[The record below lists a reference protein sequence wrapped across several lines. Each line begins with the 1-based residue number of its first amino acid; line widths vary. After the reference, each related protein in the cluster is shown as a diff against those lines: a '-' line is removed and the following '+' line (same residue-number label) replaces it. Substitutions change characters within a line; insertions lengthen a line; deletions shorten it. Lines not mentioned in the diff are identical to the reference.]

1 MMVPPDTDTNPAEPA
16 SLNDDFIACW
26 NEILVPKWVRFRHL
40 LSGNGAIH
48 SDIAATDF
56 AVHSGDRVLDIGC
69 GFGET
74 CLDMGRT
81 VGATGEVLGIDCT
94 ESFLDIA
101 ETERQSAGVDN
112 VVYRLDDAQHCDLP
126 LEHFDVVYSRFGVMF
141 FQSVVAALRNAH
153 RALKPEGK
161 LCLIVWRTIKDNPC
175 WGMAKDVALNYLPP
189 PGDDALTCGPGPF
202 SMADE
207 ETTRAMLAA
216 AGFTDVPLFR
226 RIDAPICIGTSI
238 DEAVDYQILVG
249 PSGEIIREAGELGAE
264 KLPQIREEL
273 RSLFSGYLADEGV
286 FLPSSTW
293 AIMARKNANQG

>member
-1 MMVPPDTDTNPAEPA
+1 MPPPDTHASPAAPA
-16 SLNDDFIACW
+16 SVNDDFIACW

-48 SDIAATDF
+48 SDIAASDF
-56 AVHSGDRVLDIGC
+56 AVHSGDRILDIGC

-74 CLDMGRT
+74 CLDMGRA
-81 VGATGEVLGIDCT
+81 VGPNGEVVGIDCT
-94 ESFLDIA
+94 GSFLEIA
-101 ETERQSAGVDN
+101 EAERKAAGIAN
-112 VVYRLDDAQHCDLP
+112 VSYRTDDAQHCELP
-126 LEHFDVVYSRFGVMF
+126 LEYFDVVYSRFGVMF

-161 LCLIVWRTIKDNPC
+161 LCLIVWRTIRDNPC
-175 WGMAKDVALNYLPP
+175 WGMAKDVALKYLPP

-207 ETTRAMLAA
+207 ETTRAMLSA
-216 AGFTDVPLFR
+216 AGFTDVPVFR
-226 RIDAPICIGTSI
+226 RIDAPICIGTSV

-249 PSGEIIREAGELGAE
+249 PSGEIIREAGALGGE

-273 RSLFSGYLADEGV
+273 SGLFSEYLTDEGV

-293 AIMARKNANQG
+293 AIMARKSATPG